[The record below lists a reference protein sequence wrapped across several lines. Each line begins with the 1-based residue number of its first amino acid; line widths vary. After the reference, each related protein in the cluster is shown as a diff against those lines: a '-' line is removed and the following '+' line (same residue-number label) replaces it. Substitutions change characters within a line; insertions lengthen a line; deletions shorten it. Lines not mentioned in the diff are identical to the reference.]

1 MNLLD
6 EIIAYKKKELADLKS
21 KRHLNDLEKSEY
33 FTRKAFS
40 LTESIMN
47 PLKSGIIAEF
57 KRKSPSRGIIN
68 SEAGIKE
75 VTTGY
80 SKEGAS
86 GLSIL
91 TDPEYFGGNNEDLSL
106 TRTLNV
112 TPILRKD
119 FIIDEYQVIES
130 KSIGADVIL
139 LIAAALKKNQ
149 ITRLARFAW
158 LVLGWNL
165 VVISWGAF
173 VRATGSG
180 AGCGAHWPLCGGEV
194 VPRSPAVETM
204 IEFTHRSTSAVAL
217 LLVVALAILVFRERR
232 PGHPARRAAVASLV
246 FILTEA
252 AVGAGLVLFQL
263 VAANESAARA
273 FFMAAHL
280 VNTFLLLAALSLTA
294 HWADL
299 ARPHREA
306 VWRDGWLFGLGLL
319 GLLAV
324 GMSGAVAALGDTL
337 YPAQSLLGGLAQDV
351 ATTSLLVR
359 MHLAHPALAL
369 AASFLAAFAAARVL
383 QATDD
388 PATRRAAWTVPL
400 LALAQ
405 LAAGLAN
412 VALLAPVW
420 MQLVHLLLA
429 DLLWIA
435 FVLLAARSLVLPLP
449 RALSIESAAAAA

>member
-130 KSIGADVIL
+130 KSIGADAIL

-149 ITRLARFAW
+149 ITRLARFA
-158 LVLGWNL
+158 
-165 VVISWGAF
+165 
-173 VRATGSG
+173 GS
-180 AGCGAHWPLCGGEV
+180 
-194 VPRSPAVETM
+194 
-204 IEFTHRSTSAVAL
+204 
-217 LLVVALAILVFRERR
+217 
-232 PGHPARRAAVASLV
+232 
-246 FILTEA
+246 
-252 AVGAGLVLFQL
+252 
-263 VAANESAARA
+263 
-273 FFMAAHL
+273 
-280 VNTFLLLAALSLTA
+280 
-294 HWADL
+294 
-299 ARPHREA
+299 
-306 VWRDGWLFGLGLL
+306 LGLQVL
-319 GLLAV
+319 LEVHNLNEIEMGNEYIHIIGVNNRDLSTFKVDTGVSFELSDRIPGNFVKISESGLSSPEIIIELKKA
-324 GMSGAVAALGDTL
+324 GYDGFLIGEKFMKDTD
-337 YPAQSLLGGLAQDV
+337 P
-351 ATTSLLVR
+351 
-359 MHLAHPALAL
+359 
-369 AASFLAAFAAARVL
+369 AASFAEF
-383 QATDD
+383 TK
-388 PATRRAAWTVPL
+388 
-400 LALAQ
+400 Q
-405 LAAGLAN
+405 LK
-412 VALLAPVW
+412 VA
-420 MQLVHLLLA
+420 HG
-429 DLLWIA
+429 
-435 FVLLAARSLVLPLP
+435 
-449 RALSIESAAAAA
+449 EN